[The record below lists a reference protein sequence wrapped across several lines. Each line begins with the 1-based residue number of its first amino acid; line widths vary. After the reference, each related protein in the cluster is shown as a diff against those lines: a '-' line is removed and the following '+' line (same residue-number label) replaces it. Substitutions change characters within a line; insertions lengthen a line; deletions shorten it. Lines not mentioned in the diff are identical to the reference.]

1 MLWPEACFKK
11 SIMLKNIDPV
21 LCPEL
26 LKALAEMGHED
37 AIVLAD
43 ANFTAMRYRSLTT
56 SQTVI
61 RLPGV
66 SLLRA
71 AQAVLSVLPL
81 GIPEEKPVAY
91 MHVSGAQPD
100 HRNTAQE
107 AVWQLVQSDPTNKRI
122 SAQALERFAFYEQ
135 AQKAYV
141 IVQTGELAPYA
152 NFIFKKGVLTSGA

>member
-1 MLWPEACFKK
+1 
-11 SIMLKNIDPV
+11 MLKNIDPV

-43 ANFTAMRYRSLTT
+43 ANFTAMRYRRQTT

-81 GIPEEKPVAY
+81 GIPSEQPVAY
-91 MHVSGAQPD
+91 MHVSGAAPD
-100 HRNTAQE
+100 HRNAAQE
-107 AVWQLVQSDPTNKRI
+107 AVWQLVKSDPAHAGI
-122 SAQALERFAFYEQ
+122 SANALERFAFYEQ

-152 NFIFKKGVLTSGA
+152 NFIFKKGVLTLSA

>member
-1 MLWPEACFKK
+1 
-11 SIMLKNIDPV
+11 MLKNIDPV
-21 LCPEL
+21 LSPEL
-26 LKALAEMGHED
+26 LKCLAEMGHED
-37 AIVLAD
+37 AVVLAD
-43 ANFTAMRYRSLTT
+43 ANFTAMRYRTLTT

-81 GIPEEKPVAY
+81 GLPEEQPVAY
-91 MHVSGAQPD
+91 MHASGSPLGS
-100 HRNTAQE
+100 RNAAQE
-107 AVWQLVQSDPTNKRI
+107 AVWQHVQSDGANLGIT
-122 SAQALERFAFYEQ
+122 AQALERFAFYEQ

-152 NFIFKKGVLTSGA
+152 NFIFKKGVLTQGA

>member
-1 MLWPEACFKK
+1 
-11 SIMLKNIDPV
+11 MLKNIDPV

-37 AIVLAD
+37 SIVLAD
-43 ANFTAMRYRSLTT
+43 ANFTAMRYRSQTT
-56 SQTVI
+56 SQVII

-81 GIPEEKPVAY
+81 GIPKEQPVAY
-91 MHVSGAQPD
+91 MHASESPAGY
-100 HRNTAQE
+100 RNAAQE
-107 AVWQLVQSDPTNKRI
+107 AVYLLVHADPANRGI
-122 SAQALERFAFYEQ
+122 NVQALERFAFYEQ

-141 IVQTGELAPYA
+141 IVQTGETAAYA
-152 NFIFKKGVLTSGA
+152 NFIFKKGVLTSDAGL